1 MLVYLE
7 KFVRLYFFIGESR
20 DCMFQYSRLYQSFHY
35 ALRGLLLVWRE
46 EQNFRVQS
54 LSACV
59 AVLLAWYFHIT
70 RTETFFLVLVSMIVL
85 VLELLNTIFE
95 RFTDFFSP
103 RLQQVAG
110 TVKDV
115 MAAAV
120 LLASIGAFVIGLL
133 IFWPYM
139 WKNV

>member
-1 MLVYLE
+1 M
-7 KFVRLYFFIGESR
+7 
-20 DCMFQYSRLYQSFHY
+20 
-35 ALRGLLLVWRE
+35 WRE

-54 LSACV
+54 V
-59 AVLLAWYFHIT
+59 AALISFALAAYFRIT
-70 RTETFFLVLVSMIVL
+70 RTELFFLVLVSMLVL

-103 RLQQVAG
+103 RLQAIAG
-110 TVKDV
+110 TIKDI

-120 LLASIGAFVIGLL
+120 LMASLGAFVIGIL

-139 WKNV
+139 FR

>member
-1 MLVYLE
+1 MFHYH
-7 KFVRLYFFIGESR
+7 RL
-20 DCMFQYSRLYQSFHY
+20 LQSFRY
-35 ALRGLLLVWRE
+35 AWRGLVMVWRE

-54 LSACV
+54 FSAVV
-59 AVLLAWYFHIT
+59 ALLLAYAFRIT
-70 RTETFFLVLVSMIVL
+70 RTELFFLVLVSMIVL

-103 RLQQVAG
+103 RLQHIAA

-120 LLASIGAFVIGLL
+120 LMASVGALVIGVL
-133 IFWPYM
+133 IFWPYLF
-139 WKNV
+139 